1 MASMATAAEIVT
13 ASLLAQQQGLASI
26 RLVGD
31 AQKLEDAVRQRGAST
46 SELQIV
52 HTDQYVGRREN
63 GVRATKI
70 KRNTSLQLAADLSH
84 THGGPWITFGNG
96 NALREVIRTS
106 LSVGGRLCPFAS
118 RLTFDGRA
126 VTVLDVG
133 PYVHTTGAQLTQ
145 FGLMGAAFHAL
156 STQVSTPKVGLLSG
170 EQSVSHCPD
179 HLRETHLGLH
189 EKCPQYIGLVT
200 GEDISRQAPDV
211 LVVDSQFGS
220 FFRQRELHLQR
231 DIDLSAPSEDKRSW
245 RGMFNRSLK
254 PADTLRSQGLES
266 IVVLGA
272 YTLAVYR
279 PEAENEASVLSAIRD
294 AVNVNELNVTDRI
307 RHDLSLDDAKAF
319 RSTTEHPMI

>member
-1 MASMATAAEIVT
+1 MATAAEIVT
-13 ASLLAQQQGLASI
+13 ASLIAQQEGLVSI

-46 SELQIV
+46 SDIHIV

-70 KRNTSLQLAADLSH
+70 KRHTSLQIAAELSQ

-106 LSVGGRLCPFAS
+106 LSVPGRLCPFAS
-118 RLTFDGRA
+118 RLSFGDRA

-133 PYVHTTGAQLTQ
+133 PYVHTTGSQLTQ
-145 FGLMGAAFHAL
+145 FGLMGAAFHGL
-156 STQVSTPKVGLLSG
+156 STNVSTPTVGLLSG
-170 EQSVSHCPD
+170 EQSISHCPD

-189 EKCPQYIGLVT
+189 EQCAQYVGLVT
-200 GEDISRQAPDV
+200 GEDMSKEVPDV

-220 FFRQRELHLQR
+220 FFRQRELSLQR
-231 DIDLSAPSEDKRSW
+231 KVDPSEEREETRPW
-245 RGMFNRSLK
+245 RGMFGRSSK
-254 PADTLRSQGLES
+254 PVDTPRNQMLES

-272 YTLAVYR
+272 QTLAVYR
-279 PEAENEASVLSAIRD
+279 PEADNEQSVLSAIRD
-294 AVNVNELNVTDRI
+294 AVHVHQLNVAERI
-307 RHDLSLDDAKAF
+307 RDDLGLNESKAF
-319 RSTTEHPMI
+319 RSTTEHPVI